1 MKTHQFSQKIKESE
15 PEEIPEF
22 ASSLDLI
29 KCHRCD
35 LNIKLEQKAIRESD
49 FWFHDKCF
57 EKNPFVKTQVFE
69 IPVINTEKL
78 ARYYERE

>member
-1 MKTHQFSQKIKESE
+1 MKIHQVSQKIKESE

-22 ASSLDLI
+22 ALSLDLI